1 MNSYAIYKENE
12 LENHRSSMNEEEIS
26 ISIAIEKIKYY
37 FSSIYKKKIL
47 F

>member
-1 MNSYAIYKENE
+1 MNAFTIYKENE
-12 LENHRSSMNEEEIS
+12 LENNRSSMNDEEIS

-37 FSSIYKKKIL
+37 FSLLCRKKIT